1 MKMLTLKRAL
11 AVSVVLNVALIIA
24 LSGDLPWVRDS
35 RADVGTAG
43 DDLSPYMALMQ
54 HHAHKLGLALQA
66 KNQPLASFYME
77 EVEETAETIQK
88 KFPTYDKIA
97 VGPLMNAML
106 VPSIAPL
113 EKSIKASNWAISTA
127 GYTKLID
134 SCNACHTAA
143 QHGFVKI
150 TAPTQNPFNQSFSP
164 Q

>member
-1 MKMLTLKRAL
+1 MKGLTWKRAL
-11 AVSVVLNVALIIA
+11 LVSLVLNVTLIIA
-24 LSGDLPWVRDS
+24 LSGDFS
-35 RADVGTAG
+35 RADVGPNG
-43 DDLSPYMALMQ
+43 EDLAPYMATMQ
-54 HHAHKLGLALQA
+54 HNVHKLGLSLQA

-77 EVEETAETIQK
+77 EVQETAEMIQK

-106 VPSIAPL
+106 VPSLGPL
-113 EKSIKASNWAISTA
+113 AASLKASNWAISNS

-134 SCNACHTAA
+134 SCNGCHAAA

-150 TAPTQNPFNQSFSP
+150 TAPTSNPFNQSFSP